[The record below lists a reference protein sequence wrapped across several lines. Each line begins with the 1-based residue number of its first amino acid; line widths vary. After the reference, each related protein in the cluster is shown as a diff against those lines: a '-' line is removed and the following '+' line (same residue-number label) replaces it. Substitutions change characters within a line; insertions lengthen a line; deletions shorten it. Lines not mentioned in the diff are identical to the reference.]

1 MSKLLA
7 IHTLKTPST
16 AKDIDPIAKSVKA
29 HNTSDAYWVKSWL
42 QMNDQG
48 KVTKILCEWDANNP
62 AKVAKILKESAP
74 DLPLDGV
81 YAMGEIQRESYR

>member
-7 IHTLKTPST
+7 IHSLKGPTK
-16 AKDIDPIAKSVKA
+16 AADIDPIAKSVKA
-29 HNTSDAYWVKSWL
+29 HTSSDAYWVKSWL

-48 KVTKILCEWDANNP
+48 DVTKILCEWDADDP
-62 AKVAKILKESAP
+62 KKVARILKESAP

-81 YAMGEIQRESYR
+81 FAMGEIQSESYR